1 MSGTDT
7 SDDTPRYASLENEI
21 GRLRMRFEE
30 LAGTSA
36 ITATYRCR
44 TCSSLACDHPNGDV
58 KGCKRRKLTEQEYV
72 HSLEAQREA
81 LRQVIQ
87 ILQQAPRTEADNRQL
102 QAENINLTT

>member
-81 LRQVIQ
+81 LRQVIH
-87 ILQQAPRTEADNRQL
+87 ILQ
-102 QAENINLTT
+102 